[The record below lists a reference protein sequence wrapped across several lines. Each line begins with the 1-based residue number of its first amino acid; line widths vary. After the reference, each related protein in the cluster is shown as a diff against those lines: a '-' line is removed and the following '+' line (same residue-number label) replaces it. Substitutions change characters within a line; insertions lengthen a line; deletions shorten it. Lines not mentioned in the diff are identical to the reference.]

1 MSEPRIL
8 LWDIESSPLLARVWQ
23 RYQADALSIESDWY
37 ILSIAW
43 KWLGDK
49 RTNVIGLCDF
59 ERYATNPENDYELVK
74 KAHELFCEAD
84 IVVAHN
90 GIAFDTK
97 KAQARMI
104 IHGFEPPT
112 PFKEVDTLRVAR
124 GHFAFTSNR
133 LGDVCTALGIGGK
146 AETGGF
152 QTWLGCINGD
162 PKAWAK
168 MKKYNKHDVV
178 ILEQLYLKLRP
189 WMSRHPN
196 LATIAEVEK
205 ACPKCG
211 STEGM
216 KPRGWSASSVSR
228 RRVYQCVSCSGYS
241 SGRVIER
248 SEAQYV

>member
-1 MSEPRIL
+1 
-8 LWDIESSPLLARVWQ
+8 
-23 RYQADALSIESDWY
+23 
-37 ILSIAW
+37 
-43 KWLGDK
+43 
-49 RTNVIGLCDF
+49 
-59 ERYATNPENDYELVK
+59 
-74 KAHELFCEAD
+74 
-84 IVVAHN
+84 
-90 GIAFDTK
+90 
-97 KAQARMI
+97 
-104 IHGFEPPT
+104 
-112 PFKEVDTLRVAR
+112 
-124 GHFAFTSNR
+124 
-133 LGDVCTALGIGGK
+133 
-146 AETGGF
+146 
-152 QTWLGCINGD
+152 
-162 PKAWAK
+162 

-211 STEGM
+211 NTEGM

>member
-1 MSEPRIL
+1 MTEPRIL
-8 LWDIESSPLLARVWQ
+8 IWDVETSPSLGWVWQ
-23 RYQADALSIESDWY
+23 KWQADVLSFETEWH
-37 ILSIAW
+37 LLTVAW
-43 KWLGDK
+43 KFLGDK
-49 RTNVIGLCDF
+49 HVQVRGLPDF
-59 ERYATNPENDYELVK
+59 ERYASNHEDDYDLAAL
-74 KAHELFCEAD
+74 AHSLFCEAD

-104 IHGFEPPT
+104 IHGFDPPT

-133 LGDVCTALGIGGK
+133 LGDVCTSLGIGAK
-146 AETGGF
+146 AEPGGF

-162 PKAWAK
+162 LEAWKK
-168 MKKYNKHDVV
+168 MKRYNKHDVV

-189 WMSRHPN
+189 WMTRHPN
-196 LATIAEVEK
+196 LATIGDVMS

-211 STEGM
+211 STAGM
-216 KPRGWSASSVSR
+216 HSRGWTASSVSR
-228 RRVYQCVSCSGYS
+228 RRVFQCKACGGYS